1 MNNTRPKTI
10 FCDIDGTLLKH
21 QGDLS
26 KISTSGPQLLDGTIE
41 KLVEWDS
48 KGYNIILVTGRRES
62 LRKKTVECLE
72 EMGIFYDKLIM
83 GLGGGTRVLIND
95 LKPSSE
101 SPTAVAINIPRNKGV
116 KDVIL

>member
-1 MNNTRPKTI
+1 MTDTRPKTI

-21 QGDLS
+21 HGDLS
-26 KISTSGPQLLDGTIE
+26 KISTSTPELLDGTIE

-62 LRKKTVECLE
+62 LREQTEQMLVK
-72 EMGIFYDKLIM
+72 MGIFYDRLIM
-83 GLGGGTRVLIND
+83 GLGGGPRVLIND
-95 LKPSSE
+95 LKPHSDA
-101 SPTAVAINIPRNKGV
+101 PTAVAVSLPRNKGI